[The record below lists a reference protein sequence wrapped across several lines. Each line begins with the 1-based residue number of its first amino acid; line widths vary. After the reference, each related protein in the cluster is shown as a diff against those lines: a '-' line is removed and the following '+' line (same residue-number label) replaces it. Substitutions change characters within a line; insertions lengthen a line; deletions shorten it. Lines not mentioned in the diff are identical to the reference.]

1 MIELQASKNVSQ
13 DFAERVAWALA
24 LQWLTHAWHIYTT
37 SVLQT
42 SMYLWSSISAASCQG
57 TFFPQQRSSTPLL
70 LIKTTSMQRPIC
82 ISLVD
87 AFWSAGH
94 LVACH
99 LVAHGRIVTACK
111 NIPATHN
118 LVTKAKPP
126 IHTLSA
132 SVLQLSETPT
142 CHANKM
148 RIRACGL
155 QSAQQVAKE
164 PSSFPNRSP
173 LLFY

>member
-1 MIELQASKNVSQ
+1 MASDGVTSLKKCFTRLCRESSMGLSSAV
-13 DFAERVAWALA
+13 
-24 LQWLTHAWHIYTT
+24 THPWRHIYTT

-57 TFFPQQRSSTPLL
+57 TFFPKQRSSTPLL
-70 LIKTTSMQRPIC
+70 FIKTTSMQRPIC

-126 IHTLSA
+126 IHTLSV
-132 SVLQLSETPT
+132 SVPQLSGTPT

-148 RIRACGL
+148 STL
-155 QSAQQVAKE
+155 QKNLHIEAVLK
-164 PSSFPNRSP
+164 SSKPP
-173 LLFY
+173 Q